1 MRQTAAIRC
10 VLDLQVHDI
19 PAFKEVAA
27 ACCEVSGREPGTLY
41 YDWYLDEES
50 GRARLV
56 EGYESY
62 EAIVAHATGPVV
74 TDVGVRLLEACTF
87 LHMDAYGDTSRLE
100 DGPQLWPSTYWGPPI
115 ARLPDD

>member
-27 ACCEVSGREPGTLY
+27 ACCEVSAREPGTLY